1 MRRILASISLMLLSS
16 TAFAQKAAPQYT
28 SLWSL
33 GDSLSD
39 VGRTY
44 ARTKAISDAACTRI
58 FCSDITNITQP
69 MGNLYFNGRFSNGLV
84 WAEYLSKLNNIPYD
98 SKKNLAWGGAVT
110 GSPLSPKYELLIHL
124 EDQVSQ
130 FKNGVTG
137 NEFSRFNIT
146 PTATQLKY
154 QDASSYGTKPLITLW
169 IGGNNFRQIIEDN
182 TVTIPGT
189 WLTPEITYTRSSL
202 DAQRKLLV
210 ENVPKDLRAINT
222 TISGR
227 KDIAQQGATYYV
239 PTVADVSTTPKFASL
254 PPAQGQPLS
263 AAVKQTNRDLKA
275 ALYNL
280 EDEFKQSN
288 PLTRLVVIDSAAMLA
303 EVQRDPASYGFL
315 FAKTNCV
322 DSETGKYTNGCNAA
336 NVGDYLFW
344 DQFHPT
350 TKGHEMIAQYAQT
363 TDYLE
368 YGAAVTLTQPYVAN
382 IEIRNRDFNGTIA
395 GTGSMIKQGEMTL
408 TLAGQNTYSGGTRID
423 NGWVRVASDTNLG
436 ARSGALTLQGGGIR
450 ASQSFTMQRD
460 VRVNASVSYGEIGGS
475 RFGGAFFVDPNAVL
489 TLQNNT
495 ISGTGSIRKDGAGT
509 LDIRSTVA
517 DARDLTQ
524 VDAGLLKINTTGAY
538 RSAVVNIGV
547 EGALGGSGTIIGS
560 VNNAG
565 RLLPGN
571 SIGTLTIQGDLIQQ
585 DSGSYQLEVDTNRTD
600 NLIVTGTMTLDG
612 DVNVVTDA
620 TDKLT
625 NQTFTVARSTGA
637 MAGQYD
643 EVVDLSPFLSETLS
657 YSANS
662 VSVTFARNF
671 AAPAVT
677 ANQRAVAAHLN
688 ASYQT
693 GAQGDLDNVFY
704 GLDTTGTNAVGAAA
718 LDQLSGQS
726 IGNLLTADAVQ
737 RGQFTRALEDRIS
750 ARRSGRGNGDLGA
763 NASMLSLG
771 ADSAGLGGAL
781 QDASTAVAQSGPG
794 QKGAGDGAVSAWA
807 RVLGGPTSVGGA
819 GAFDMTG
826 VGVLLGVD
834 KALGNGLVGISL
846 GYGNFDNNG
855 YNGGNSSADS
865 YQVSLYGSL
874 QSGHW
879 FLDGTLG
886 YAYSDYATNR
896 ALTFGNLTRVATA
909 SPNGNDVT
917 FSLKSG
923 GVLAL
928 GAFTAEPSL
937 GFDWYHL
944 SRSAFSEGY
953 AGSAGLNV
961 DSATLD
967 LVMPS
972 VGVRLATTY
981 AFGAISLSPEL
992 SARYYYNFGDTNV
1005 GTTAGLI
1012 GAPALPFTVDT
1023 TGIGRNIGV
1032 LSAGLSAQQGEHLR
1046 VFGQYE
1052 LSLSDDVTAQ
1062 AFSAGLK
1069 YTW

>member
-1 MRRILASISLMLLSS
+1 MRRILASISLVLLSS

-44 ARTKAISDAACTRI
+44 DRTSYLSTVGSVIGGVFTGGGLSVD
-58 FCSDITNITQP
+58 ITQP
-69 MGNLYFNGRFSNGLV
+69 KGPLYYKGHFSNGQV
-84 WAEYLSKLNNIPYD
+84 WVEYLSKLNNLPYNAD
-98 SKKNLAWGGAVT
+98 RNLAWGGAVT
-110 GSPLSPKYELLIHL
+110 GTPYSNALAAVVQHL
-124 EDQVSQ
+124 EQQVGQ
-130 FKNGVTG
+130 FDDKITG
-137 NEFSRFNIT
+137 IKRAWYDPRSNVPAE
-146 PTATQLKY
+146 P
-154 QDASSYGTKPLITLW
+154 ASSYGNKPLITFW
-169 IGGNNFRQIIEDN
+169 IGGNNFRQQIEDTN
-182 TVTIPGT
+182 WYTFISNRTAYYSTLGTQKEILLKNIP
-189 WLTPEITYTRSSL
+189 
-202 DAQRKLLV
+202 D
-210 ENVPKDLRAINT
+210 DLRTINA
-222 TISGR
+222 TINNR
-227 KDIAQQGATYYV
+227 KDIAQLGATYYV
-239 PTVADVSTTPKFASL
+239 PTIADVSTTPKFIGLSDADRL
-254 PPAQGQPLS
+254 PLS
-263 AAVKQTNRDLKA
+263 ATIKDTNRELKA
-275 ALYNL
+275 RLYNL
-280 EDEFKQSN
+280 GDEFTQAN
-288 PLTRLVVIDSAAMLA
+288 AQTRLVVIDSAALLA
-303 EVQRDPASYGFL
+303 EVQRNPTAFGFKN
-315 FAKTNCV
+315 ARDNCV
-322 DSETGKYTNGCNAA
+322 DSETGKYTNGCSAA

-350 TKGHEMIAQYAQT
+350 TKAHEMIAQYAQT

-395 GTGSMIKQGEMTL
+395 GTGSMIKQGEKTL
-408 TLAGQNTYSGGTRID
+408 TLAGANSYKGGTRVD
-423 NGWVRVASDTNLG
+423 NGLVRVSSDRNLG
-436 ARSGALTLQGGGIR
+436 DASGVLTLQGGGVS
-450 ASQSFTMQRD
+450 ASQSFTMLRE
-460 VRVNASVSYGEIGGS
+460 VRVNASVSYGEIGGTT
-475 RFGGAFFVDPNAVL
+475 FGGTFNVDPGAVL
-489 TLQNNT
+489 TLQGSAL
-495 ISGTGSIRKDGAGT
+495 SGTGSIRKNGAGT
-509 LDIRSTVA
+509 LDIRTSVTSS
-517 DARDLTQ
+517 RDLTQ
-524 VDAGLLKINTTGAY
+524 VDAGLLKINTTGEY
-538 RSAVVNIGV
+538 RTKVLNIGAQGSV
-547 EGALGGSGTIIGS
+547 GGSGIIVGT

-612 DVNVVTDA
+612 DVSVVTDA

-625 NQTFTVARSTGA
+625 NQTFTVARSTGT
-637 MAGQYD
+637 MVGQYD

-750 ARRSGRGNGDLGA
+750 ARRSGRGVGDLGA

-781 QDASTAVAQSGPG
+781 QDASAAVAQSGPG
-794 QKGAGDGAVSAWA
+794 QKGVGDGAVSAWA

-834 KALGNGLVGISL
+834 KVLGNGLVGISL

-855 YNGGNSSADS
+855 DTGGDSSADS

-874 QSGHW
+874 QSGNW

-896 ALTFGNLTRVATA
+896 ALTFGTLTRVATA

-923 GVLAL
+923 GVFAL
-928 GAFTAEPSL
+928 GALTAEPSL

-944 SRSAFSEGY
+944 SRSAFTEGY
-953 AGSAGLNV
+953 AGSAGLGV

-981 AFGAISLSPEL
+981 GFGAISLSPEL

-1012 GAPALPFTVDT
+1012 GAPALPFTVET
-1023 TGIGRNIGV
+1023 TGVGRNIGV
-1032 LSAGLSAQQGEHLR
+1032 LAAGLSAQQGEHLR

-1062 AFSAGLK
+1062 SFSAGLK